1 MNRVI
6 LIKVTL
12 SAILLFQL
20 ITIVVLSSIV
30 SQTTLIYLI
39 SFLVCQILLAVVVFE
54 FIRSPWKGAAL
65 TIEEAEEE
73 LKNRL
78 FEDEDIGVYDFTN
91 DNQQE
96 EKVGET
102 TLIGLNKQE
111 VVTADEKMTALET
124 NYKDPF
130 YDLVKQ
136 LHKKSLAGDEKA
148 IAGDNVYIAPDSAT
162 IRAGPTLG
170 ASVAAEKDFLKTP
183 MESIPERPSYV
194 PSDPNVE
201 NP

>member
-111 VVTADEKMTALET
+111 VVTADENMTALET

-148 IAGDNVYIAPDSAT
+148 IAGDNVYTAPDSAT
-162 IRAGPTLG
+162 IRAVPTLG

>member
-111 VVTADEKMTALET
+111 VVTADENMTALET

-148 IAGDNVYIAPDSAT
+148 IAGDNVYTAPDSAT
-162 IRAGPTLG
+162 IRAVPTLG

-194 PSDPNVE
+194 PSDPNIE